1 MDSAASVAEHAAADL
16 RRFRRMVSN
25 REAARRSR
33 LRKQRQ
39 LEDLRSRVGR
49 LRLQKRTM
57 SEHLAS
63 VSVVT
68 AAYLQDNDRLAAEFA
83 ALRSRLS
90 DIRRV
95 IFLRQLQ
102 RLSVPP
108 LSLPAAG
115 TVPRSANEP
124 LILSSLMT

>member
-1 MDSAASVAEHAAADL
+1 MDSAASVAEQAAADL

-68 AAYLQDNDRLAAEFA
+68 AAYIQDNDRLAAEFA

-90 DIRRV
+90 DIRRWPPES
-95 IFLRQLQ
+95 F
-102 RLSVPP
+102 RL
-108 LSLPAAG
+108 AG
-115 TVPRSANEP
+115 LESF
-124 LILSSLMT
+124 